1 MLATEPTQW
10 SADDIPL
17 LDGFPEGFRYEASDG
32 VLEVTPPPELRH
44 DFAADELLAQIGPQL
59 PADLRASTAGLSVR
73 TKAGWRVPDLVVH
86 RRASRQ
92 PGTARWL
99 PADEVLLVVEVE
111 SPTGLR
117 RDREIKPAE
126 YAEVGVPAFWRVERT
141 PGLAVVVTV
150 LDGSAYVELARLTAA
165 VQRAPGPLDLV
176 VDLERL
182 RRAGEF
188 GP

>member
-1 MLATEPTQW
+1 MLATEPMQW

-44 DFAADELLAQIGPQL
+44 DFAADELLEQIRRQL
-59 PADLRASTAGLSVR
+59 SPGLRASTGLAVGTR
-73 TKAGWRVPDLVVH
+73 TGWRVPDLVVH

-99 PADEVLLVVEVE
+99 PADEVLLAVEVE

-117 RDREIKPAE
+117 RDREVKPTE
-126 YAEVGVPAFWRVERT
+126 YAEVGIAAHWRVERT

-150 LDGSAYVELARLTAA
+150 LEGSRYIEVARLTAG
-165 VQRAPGPLDLV
+165 VQRAPGPLDLI
-176 VDLERL
+176 VDMEAL
-182 RRAGEF
+182 RNAGGF
-188 GP
+188 GG